1 MSNVR
6 GKILSDATTIA
17 IQDRSQQ
24 AEALMRLA
32 YYASHHRDLIAYL
45 LYVNLLNQFLLIR
58 IFVFMASTPNLAE
71 DIPTGYF
78 KALPAVN
85 KEAVHFLCVL

>member
-6 GKILSDATTIA
+6 GEILRDATTIA

-32 YYASHHRDLIAYL
+32 YHASHHRDLIAYL
-45 LYVNLLNQFLLIR
+45 LYVNLLNYFLLIR
-58 IFVFMASTPNLAE
+58 IFVFIAYTPSLAE
-71 DIPTGYF
+71 RTYLQGILRP
-78 KALPAVN
+78 
-85 KEAVHFLCVL
+85 